1 MQNIIISRI
10 SVLFLLLVS
19 SLSFSQCFEIESILV
34 DACEGNT
41 NAEGQ
46 NEMVRFKIGANNQS
60 TANLEVDWPSN
71 NWGGL
76 IQNTT
81 TAQKVAQI
89 NAEII
94 AAGGCGTVLE
104 PTNGI
109 LPANATVILVTSHLF
124 DMALNPFGAMN
135 DTIYILFQNS
145 VVTGGHFGNFGTPAT
160 RTLTISFGN
169 GCSDTVT
176 YDRSLLID
184 ADGQSVAGNGA
195 AVEFTPNGTATYI
208 NNGCSAPVA
217 NTIFEI
223 TQYPES
229 SCAGSTFQLTSE
241 VTGYQSIQWSSPD
254 GTFGN
259 ANALTTNFTINPNAS
274 DTVNIA
280 LTMINMCDV
289 EVSQTI
295 TIPLQQQIIPVFDN
309 LPNQICNT
317 TDLPVLPTV
326 SSNGIVGVWS
336 PATIQLNYS
345 GDYIFTPNAGQ
356 CAKVVS
362 YTINPT
368 LETLSSIMECRNNQ
382 MIIEVNIGEL
392 EDVKYIWRNSL
403 GDVIATNDNVLNV
416 TEYISELDDYNLP
429 LIIEVEATFG
439 ECIWTESFIVQSTYC
454 SIQKGVSPNG
464 DGKNDFFDLRSMQVL
479 QINIFNRYGTNVFK
493 KALYRDEWHGQNNN
507 GDLLPVGTYFYEIE
521 TVNGPITGWIELM
534 Y

>member
-1 MQNIIISRI
+1 MQNSFKLGLITW
-10 SVLFLLLVS
+10 LLLLTTSVG
-19 SLSFSQCFEIESILV
+19 FSQCFEIESILV

-46 NEMVRFKIGANNQS
+46 NEMVRFKIGPNNQS

-124 DMALNPFGAMN
+124 DVALNPFGAMN

-145 VVTGGHFGNFGTPAT
+145 DVVAGHFANFGTGL
-160 RTLTISFGN
+160 RSLTIHFGN

-184 ADGQSVAGNGA
+184 ADGQPVAGNGA

-229 SCAGSTFQLTSE
+229 TCASSTIQLVSE
-241 VTGYQSIQWSSPD
+241 VSGYQNIQWSSPD
-254 GTFGN
+254 GTFSHPN
-259 ANALTTNFTINPNAS
+259 TLTTNFTVNANATGS
-274 DTVNIA
+274 VSIT
-280 LTMINMCDV
+280 LTMTNLCDA

-295 TIPLQQQIIPVFDN
+295 TIPLQQQTVPVFDN

-317 TDLPVLPTV
+317 TDLPVLPSV

-345 GDYIFTPNAGQ
+345 GDYIFTPNTDQ

-362 YTINPT
+362 YAINPT
-368 LETLSSIMECRNNQ
+368 LEILSSIMECRNNQ

-392 EDVKYIWRNSL
+392 EDVDYIWRNSL

-429 LIIEVEATFG
+429 LIIQVEATFG

>member
-1 MQNIIISRI
+1 MQNSFKLGLITW
-10 SVLFLLLVS
+10 LLLLTTSVG
-19 SLSFSQCFEIESILV
+19 FSQCIEIESILV

-46 NEMVRFKIGANNQS
+46 NEMVRFKIGPNNQS
-60 TANLEVDWPSN
+60 IANLEVDWPSN

-109 LPANATVILVTSHLF
+109 LPASATVILVTSHLF
-124 DMALNPFGAMN
+124 DVALNPFGAMN

-145 VVTGGHFGNFGTPAT
+145 DVVAGHFANFGTGLRSLTIHFGNA
-160 RTLTISFGN
+160 
-169 GCSDTVT
+169 CSDTVT

-195 AVEFTPNGTATYI
+195 TVDFTPNGTATYI
-208 NNGCSAPVA
+208 NNSCSAPVA

-229 SCAGSTFQLTSE
+229 TCASSTIQLVSE
-241 VTGYQSIQWSSPD
+241 VSGYQNIQWSSPD

-259 ANALTTNFTINPNAS
+259 ANALITNFTVNPNATGS
-274 DTVNIA
+274 VSIT
-280 LTMINMCDV
+280 LTMTNMCDA

-295 TIPLQQQIIPVFDN
+295 TIPLQQQIVPIFDN

-368 LETLSSIMECRNNQ
+368 LEILSSIMECRNNQ

-392 EDVKYIWRNSL
+392 EDVEYIWRNSL

-429 LIIEVEATFG
+429 LIIQVEATFG